1 MYGLVICGLYEGY
14 KSYKHTPP
22 VMPEIRTYLSRIHSA
37 MSSPKLAGEERDSL
51 FMELMEY
58 DYMALYGMMT
68 GFPMTLMMDCMDY
81 E

>member
-1 MYGLVICGLYEGY
+1 
-14 KSYKHTPP
+14 
-22 VMPEIRTYLSRIHSA
+22 